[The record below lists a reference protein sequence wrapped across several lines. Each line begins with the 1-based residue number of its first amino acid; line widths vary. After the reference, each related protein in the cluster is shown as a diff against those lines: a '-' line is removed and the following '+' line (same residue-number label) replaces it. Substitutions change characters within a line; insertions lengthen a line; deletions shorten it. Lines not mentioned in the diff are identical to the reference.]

1 MRNIMELPF
10 IKGLDLCEQFFA
22 EGIRPLL
29 NQNFPTLRYAAGR
42 LGGGSDVLGFDT
54 PQSRDHDWGPRG
66 TIFLAE
72 TAFAELAP
80 AIDEMLRNK
89 LPVTFRGYPT
99 HYGRHD
105 DGSLNLTFIDAPP
118 VNHAIKITTAV
129 RFAKSYLALDIHQ
142 PMQPVDWLCV
152 PSQLL
157 ATVRN
162 GRLFHDSLGE
172 MTQLRQ
178 TLHFYPHDIWLYLLA
193 GQWTRITQ
201 EDVFVSRT
209 GDVGDD
215 LGSRILAA
223 RQVENMMR
231 LAFLLNK
238 KYAPYPKWF
247 GTAFAQ
253 LSCAADLQPMFDHA
267 WQANDWQLR
276 ETALN
281 EAYLYLAKWH
291 NQLKLTEPLPTEVV
305 FFHERPYR
313 IINTALYAAALSK
326 QIQDPQVQALPHG
339 LGNLNQLS
347 DNTDILSNPSRFRHF
362 ASLFKPNPQ
371 TSKP

>member
-1 MRNIMELPF
+1 MSEIMTLPF

-22 EGIRPLL
+22 EAIRPLL
-29 NQNFPTLRYAAGR
+29 TNHFPNLRYAAGR

-72 TAFAELAP
+72 ADYKELAP
-80 AIDEMLRNK
+80 AIDEMLHQT

-118 VNHAIKITTAV
+118 VNHAVKISTAA
-129 RFAKSYLALDIHQ
+129 RFAQSYLAVDIAQ
-142 PMQPVDWLCV
+142 PMQPVDWLCT
-152 PSQLL
+152 PSQMLG
-157 ATVRN
+157 TVRY

-178 TLHFYPHDIWLYLLA
+178 TLHFYPHDIWLYTLA
-193 GQWTRITQ
+193 GQWTRIAQ

-209 GDVGDD
+209 GDVEDD

-223 RQVENMMR
+223 RQVQNIMR
-231 LAFLLNK
+231 LAFLLEK
-238 KYAPYPKWF
+238 QYAPYPKWF

-253 LSCAADLQPMFDHA
+253 LACADDLQPVFNQI
-267 WQANDWQLR
+267 WQAENWQPR
-276 ETALN
+276 EAALN
-281 EAYLYLAKWH
+281 EAYLYLARWH
-291 NQLKLTEPLPTEVV
+291 NALRLTKPLPAKVG

-313 IINTALYAAALSK
+313 VIHSEQYADALYD
-326 QIQDPQVQALPHG
+326 QIQDPQVRALPRG
-339 LGNLNQLS
+339 LGNLDQLCDS
-347 DNTDILSNPSRFRHF
+347 TDILSNPTRFRKF
-362 ASLFKPNPQ
+362 RSLFYN
-371 TSKP
+371 SINR